1 MIKESNKPE
10 EHPVLLEIW
19 EASVRASHDFLTE
32 EKILEIKQ
40 IILEGNIF
48 SHVDLHAFH
57 NEKGEKVGFL
67 GSSHYKIEMLF
78 IHPDY
83 QGMGIGKQLT
93 EFAISEKKIT
103 RVDVNEQNLQAVRFY
118 KKMGFQVIKR
128 NPLDSQGNP
137 FPILEMEI
145 S

>member
-10 EHPVLLEIW
+10 EHPVLLDIW
-19 EASVRASHDFLTE
+19 EASIRASHDFLTE

-48 SHVDLHAFH
+48 SNLDIYAFH
-57 NEKGEKVGFL
+57 NDLGEKVGFL
-67 GSSHYKIEMLF
+67 GLSLYKIEMLF
-78 IHPDY
+78 IHPGY
-83 QGMGIGKQLT
+83 QGMGIGRQLT
-93 EFAISEKKIT
+93 DFAISEKKIT
-103 RVDVNEQNLQAVRFY
+103 RVDVNEQNYQAVRFY

-137 FPILEMEI
+137 FPILELKAI
-145 S
+145 